1 MTTRRR
7 ENKIKDWNKRTY
19 LLDSQF
25 LLLYSVRL
33 MQLTLSYSCRFNWI
47 GYCSYYSLS
56 VSSSSGVVN
65 FLFLFHISPKTF
77 LVLLMHFVSYKK
89 TDEFFFLLVF
99 KYTHFTGNLWRI
111 SSISFFSHLLFFS
124 LSLHISLQALM
135 NNKHILRWKQK
146 TKTFRIRL
154 LNDFFYVYEIFK

>member
-1 MTTRRR
+1 MPTRLTFKPNTYFKTETIRRR

-56 VSSSSGVVN
+56 VSCSSGVVN
-65 FLFLFHISPKTF
+65 FLFLFHISPKI
-77 LVLLMHFVSYKK
+77 FVGSAYAFRFIQ
-89 TDEFFFLLVF
+89 ENWWNFFFFSFLDIHTSQVIYEGFQVF
-99 KYTHFTGNLWRI
+99 H
-111 SSISFFSHLLFFS
+111 SFPIFCFFPFLY
-124 LSLHISLQALM
+124 LSASA
-135 NNKHILRWKQK
+135 
-146 TKTFRIRL
+146 
-154 LNDFFYVYEIFK
+154 YEQ